1 MGESKEKKREFRED
15 AKEAKTAEPT
25 QISGRPDIPEPKKV
39 SKKKEK

>member
-1 MGESKEKKREFRED
+1 MAESKESKRGFKK